1 MNQDRIGA
9 VAGAISSLEYRG
21 IVKFDEEEPEYKIF
35 STLTCEIGDD
45 PHRALLGICAGTAD
59 YQLAGDAQLFWNEL
73 ERVVLEHGQ
82 LSSTQDVKEILG
94 DFMEADVNARLNQQ
108 KRTRLIKL
116 FDEGFADWFIG
127 NYGEIQPLTVWENLA
142 DALDNPMRRKTIVF
156 AMKVY
161 DIIHLI
167 ENGSYLDFPQDIP
180 IPCDLQ
186 VERVARTSGIT
197 DSDSEEEVM
206 AAWAE
211 VAQQVSNE
219 LGKSI
224 TLLRIDSIV
233 WQSGQIIGDHEPNR
247 ERARKALNEHF
258 TDVGLPSDEATQL
271 AEELTASM

>member
-1 MNQDRIGA
+1 MNSQQQLE
-9 VAGAISSLEYRG
+9 VTAG
-21 IVKFDEEEPEYKIF
+21 K
-35 STLTCEIGDD
+35 
-45 PHRALLGICAGTAD
+45 
-59 YQLAGDAQLFWNEL
+59 
-73 ERVVLEHGQ
+73 
-82 LSSTQDVKEILG
+82 
-94 DFMEADVNARLNQQ
+94 
-108 KRTRLIKL
+108 
-116 FDEGFADWFIG
+116 
-127 NYGEIQPLTVWENLA
+127 
-142 DALDNPMRRKTIVF
+142 
-156 AMKVY
+156 
-161 DIIHLI
+161 
-167 ENGSYLDFPQDIP
+167 
-180 IPCDLQ
+180 CDLQ